1 MTMGGCHAAYL
12 GVSYITVLRLPNIK
26 GGYKAKK
33 EPTKNY
39 TLYQKNGRIFSLSSD
54 GKNSNNI
61 DCSYQSKPNNRKNN
75 AKGSLM
81 NRFTGFFKKNT
92 KKNTRS
98 KNLRNQNNEKTPLIN
113 QNNIP
118 PQEKQG
124 VFSKCSIL

>member
-1 MTMGGCHAAYL
+1 MAVTYKVLGQVAPNANTVSNVYTVPAATQA
-12 GVSYITVLRLPNIK
+12 VISTIIVV
-26 GGYKAKK
+26 
-33 EPTKNY
+33 
-39 TLYQKNGRIFSLSSD
+39 
-54 GKNSNNI
+54 
-61 DCSYQSKPNNRKNN
+61 NRKNN

-81 NRFTGFFKKNT
+81 NRFTGFF